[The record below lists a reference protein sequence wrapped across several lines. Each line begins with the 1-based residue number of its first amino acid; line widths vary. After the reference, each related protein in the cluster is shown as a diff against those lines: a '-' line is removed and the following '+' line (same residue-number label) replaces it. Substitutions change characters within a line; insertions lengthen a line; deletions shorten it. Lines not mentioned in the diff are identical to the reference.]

1 VKGPLVTIA
10 LPPVP
15 ARASQAVLRPRDLA
29 EVYAHPRPEV
39 ARLVRAGLLVPLAR
53 GYYARVPVSARPDPS
68 WRPDLPAAALGVG
81 QADAGAEGAVLMHVS
96 AARLLGALPRD
107 VDVAVVALDRPR
119 APLPVLG
126 GVVFFVRRDLRGL
139 DVRKVTTLLGPG
151 LITTPEQ
158 TLLDLAHRPG
168 LAGVDPALADAAMTA
183 LTSVVDWPTAARL
196 AEAQR
201 RRATLMRVAP
211 ASVAA
216 DLVPTAASVP

>member
-1 VKGPLVTIA
+1 MKGPVVTIA
-10 LPPVP
+10 LPPAL

-53 GYYARVPVSARPDPS
+53 GYYARVPVTGRPDPS
-68 WRPDLPAAALGVG
+68 WRPDLQAAALGIG

-96 AARLLGALPRD
+96 AARLLGALAQD

-126 GVVFFVRRDLRGL
+126 GMVFFVRRDLSGV
-139 DVRKVTTLLGPG
+139 DVRRVTTVLGPG

-168 LAGVDPALADAAMTA
+168 VAGVDPALAGAAVTA
-183 LTSVVDWPTAARL
+183 LTAGVDWPTAARL

-211 ASVAA
+211 PSVTTALA
-216 DLVPTAASVP
+216 PTA